1 MASVGAVLARP
12 RQQPV
17 DLHRLL
23 LRRPEL
29 PATVVVGLAWLV
41 LLALAIRGWYAGGD
55 SMVGIAGP
63 AGMAG
68 MAGSAGPAGSWW
80 SAVSDG
86 LPYTLVMAVA
96 MMGPAALGGV
106 RHTGVNSLRWRR
118 GRAMTEFALAYL
130 AVWLAYQLLVLAVV
144 PVLPAVPGR
153 GALCLVLAASAA
165 WQFTP
170 YKRRWL
176 RDCHLSVPLPPS
188 GWRAERAAMT
198 FGLRNG
204 LSCLGSCWCLMLV
217 MAVAPAG
224 YLLWSVALSGLITT
238 ERLLQRPRRATR
250 LAAVALGVAAI
261 WTFTLGLA

>member
-1 MASVGAVLARP
+1 MAGVGAVLARP

-17 DLHRLL
+17 DVYRLL

-29 PATVVVGLAWLV
+29 PATAVVGLAWLA
-41 LLALAIRGWYAGGD
+41 LLVLAIRGSHADGGGD
-55 SMVGIAGP
+55 SM

-68 MAGSAGPAGSWW
+68 MPGMASPAASWW
-80 SAVSDG
+80 TTVSDG

-96 MMGPAALGGV
+96 MMGPAALGGI

-130 AVWLAYQLLVLAVV
+130 AVWLAYQVLVLAVA
-144 PVLPAVPGR
+144 PVLPAVPSQ

-176 RDCHLSVPLPPS
+176 RDCHLSVPLPPR
-188 GWRAERAAMT
+188 GWRAERAAMK